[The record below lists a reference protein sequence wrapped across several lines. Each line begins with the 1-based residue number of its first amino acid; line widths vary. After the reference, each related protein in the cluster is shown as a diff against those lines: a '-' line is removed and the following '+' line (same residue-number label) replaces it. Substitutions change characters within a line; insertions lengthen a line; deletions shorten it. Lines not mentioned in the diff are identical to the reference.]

1 MRRAALARTAT
12 LAPTKVEVEEAMQKA
27 IFALIKVG
35 ELLSV
40 CKYGGARGPG
50 TKSSAKTK
58 VSCGYASTRK
68 RFDWSPKSQD
78 LLFFT
83 DQTVVYDSRIS
94 RDSAGCTF
102 VRTFFWLFSETNVT
116 WQTVEKRPARVD
128 KLTSYMRRLNFERPR
143 DPSRE

>member
-1 MRRAALARTAT
+1 MEMEFWGAVIPPGMT
-12 LAPTKVEVEEAMQKA
+12 LKVEVEEAMQKA

-78 LLFFT
+78 FSLFH
-83 DQTVVYDSRIS
+83 
-94 RDSAGCTF
+94 
-102 VRTFFWLFSETNVT
+102 
-116 WQTVEKRPARVD
+116 RPNGG
-128 KLTSYMRRLNFERPR
+128 L
-143 DPSRE
+143 

>member
-1 MRRAALARTAT
+1 MARTAT

-78 LLFFT
+78 LLGFT
-83 DQTVVYDSRIS
+83 DQTVVYDSKRRPHN

-102 VRTFFWLFSETNVT
+102 VRTLFLAKVKNDVT
-116 WQTVEKRPARVD
+116 G
-128 KLTSYMRRLNFERPR
+128 RRLKKDLLALTN
-143 DPSRE
+143 

>member
-58 VSCGYASTRK
+58 VSCGMPAPGSDLIGRRNHRIYSFSPTK
-68 RFDWSPKSQD
+68 RWSMTQKDAPHN
-78 LLFFT
+78 
-83 DQTVVYDSRIS
+83 

-102 VRTFFWLFSETNVT
+102 VRTFFLTDLAP
-116 WQTVEKRPARVD
+116 TVEKRPARVD

>member
-12 LAPTKVEVEEAMQKA
+12 LAPTKLEVEEAMQKA

-83 DQTVVYDSRIS
+83 DQTVVYDSRNTPHTIAPPS
-94 RDSAGCTF
+94 REMTAHLKSFGDLSKRFAFCGI
-102 VRTFFWLFSETNVT
+102 FWLFSEEN
-116 WQTVEKRPARVD
+116 ARH
-128 KLTSYMRRLNFERPR
+128 TSPR
-143 DPSRE
+143 TTR

>member
-83 DQTVVYDSRIS
+83 DQTVVYDSKRRTHN

-102 VRTFFWLFSETNVT
+102 VRTFIS
-116 WQTVEKRPARVD
+116 QK
-128 KLTSYMRRLNFERPR
+128 
-143 DPSRE
+143 

>member
-58 VSCGYASTRK
+58 VSCGMPAPGS
-68 RFDWSPKSQD
+68 D
-78 LLFFT
+78 LIGRRNHRISLFFT
-83 DQTVVYDSRIS
+83 DQTVVYDSKS
-94 RDSAGCTF
+94 APHNRDSAGCTF
-102 VRTFFWLFSETNVT
+102 VRTFFLTDLAP
-116 WQTVEKRPARVD
+116 TVEKRPARVD

>member
-78 LLFFT
+78 FSFSPT
-83 DQTVVYDSRIS
+83 KRWSMTQKIS
-94 RDSAGCTF
+94 LAIRPVAHLSAHLAK
-102 VRTFFWLFSETNVT
+102 VKRT
-116 WQTVEKRPARVD
+116 
-128 KLTSYMRRLNFERPR
+128 
-143 DPSRE
+143 

>member
-83 DQTVVYDSRIS
+83 DQTVVYDSKS
-94 RDSAGCTF
+94 APHNRDSAGCTF
-102 VRTFFWLFSETNVT
+102 VRTFFLTDLAP
-116 WQTVEKRPARVD
+116 TVEKRPARVD

>member
-1 MRRAALARTAT
+1 MARTAT

-58 VSCGYASTRK
+58 VNCGYASTRK

-78 LLFFT
+78 SLGFT
-83 DQTVVYDSRIS
+83 DQTVVYDSKRRPTQS
-94 RDSAGCTF
+94 RFGRLHICPHI
-102 VRTFFWLFSETNVT
+102 FFNGPGT
-116 WQTVEKRPARVD
+116 
-128 KLTSYMRRLNFERPR
+128 RRLKKDLLALTN
-143 DPSRE
+143 